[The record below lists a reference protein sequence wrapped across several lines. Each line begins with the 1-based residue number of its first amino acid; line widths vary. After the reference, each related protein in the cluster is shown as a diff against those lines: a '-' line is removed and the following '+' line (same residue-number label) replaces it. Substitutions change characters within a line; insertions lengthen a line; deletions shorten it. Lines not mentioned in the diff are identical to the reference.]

1 MSMAYCFGKV
11 RGRSDVDPSCMACHR
26 PDGFLPVHL
35 LLGGWEGVLV
45 AEEGPVDRLGLSDDA
60 PFVFVMWLVGKRDI
74 LCISGSIRSRLYG
87 PVSQSQ

>member
-1 MSMAYCFGKV
+1 MTHSFGKV
-11 RGRSDVDPSCMACHR
+11 RGWSDVDPSCMACHR